1 MSDSL
6 FSPSWYRVA
15 ALKPRLRAHV
25 KVHRHAF
32 RGRVWFVMDDPAGQR
47 AHRFTPAAHHVV
59 GLMDGRR
66 SMQQIWEAAGTA
78 LGDDAP
84 TQEDVIRLLAQ
95 LHAADA
101 LLADVPPD
109 SAEVFRRYEKHQR
122 MKWKRRLWSP
132 LSLRFPLIDPDRFL
146 LRTGRFVDPV
156 FSWWGALLWLLV
168 VGAGAVLAASHWT
181 DLTQNVVDRVL
192 TPANLLLLW
201 LVYPCVKA
209 LHELGHAYATRHW
222 GGEVHEI
229 GVMLLVFAPVPY
241 VDASAATGFKDKR
254 QRMVVGAIGIAVELF
269 LGSLAMFAWLL
280 VEPGLVSNVA
290 YNVMLISGVS
300 TLLFN
305 GNPLLRFDGYY
316 VLSDWIEIPN
326 LGQRSNQYIGYLVQR
341 YAFGSKDARSPA
353 QTRGERLWMTGYGL
367 VSFVYR
373 AFITVVIVT
382 FIAGRLFVIGVL
394 LALWAVSTQVLVP
407 LFKGVRYVTNS
418 PNLRRRRPR
427 ALLVGGGALLAVL
440 LLLFVVPAPL
450 WTRAEG
456 VVWVPEDAHV
466 RAGTDGF
473 IVEMMV
479 AADSPVRR
487 GQPLARLEDPMLT
500 TRVMV
505 LEAEAAA
512 LQTQYDALA
521 FEDPSQASVVAEE
534 LATTR
539 ANLARMRER
548 EADLVMRSPA
558 DGRLVVPRD
567 TDLPGRLV
575 QKGQL
580 VGYVVRPNEF
590 TARVVVQ
597 QDDVA
602 RVRERTR
609 GVEVVL
615 AGWET
620 SPLKARVVR
629 EVPGGS
635 TDLPT
640 AALGNTGG
648 GQIAVDPRD
657 SKGLQALSRLFQFDL
672 ALPLEAHSPYLGARV
687 QVRFDHGWEP
697 VGFQMYQAVR
707 RLLLWQ
713 FDV

>member
-32 RGRVWFVMDDPAGQR
+32 RGRVWFVLDDPAGQR

-66 SMQQIWEAAGTA
+66 SVQQIWVAAGTA

-84 TQEDVIRLLAQ
+84 TQEDVIRLLSQ

-101 LLADVPPD
+101 LLADVPAD

-168 VGAGAVLAASHWT
+168 VGAGALLAASHWT

-326 LGQRSNQYIGYLVQR
+326 LGQRSNQYLGYLVQR

-382 FIAGRLFVIGVL
+382 FIAGRFFIIGVL

-407 LFKGVRYVTNS
+407 LFKGIRFVTNS

-427 ALLVGGGALLAVL
+427 ALLVGGGALLALL

-456 VVWVPEDAHV
+456 VVWVPEDAQV

-620 SPLKARVVR
+620 SPLQARVVR

-697 VGFQMYQAVR
+697 VGFQIYEAVR

-713 FDV
+713 FNV